1 MTTEEIERKM
11 MAKYEEYWEKNFS
24 PEYVR
29 FLKMQAA
36 QSQRKP
42 YKPEDFLS
50 VFRRIPESVVSDYV
64 RLIAKSQNHEN

>member
-1 MTTEEIERKM
+1 MTTEEIEQKM
-11 MAKYEEYWEKNFS
+11 MDKYEEYWEKNFS

-36 QSQRKP
+36 QSQRKR
-42 YKPEDFLS
+42 YIAEDFLS